1 MRYGDQVEVAY
12 WDLSQ
17 PAAQAQ
23 HPHILAAIQEQDLS
37 YPVVMVEGEIRLTGS
52 VHYHELVPLVE
63 AVLGQEVS
71 A

>member
-1 MRYGDQVEVAY
+1 MRYGDQVEVEY

-17 PAAQAQ
+17 PVTQAR

-37 YPVVMVEGEIRLTGS
+37 YPVVTLEGEIRLTGS
-52 VHYHELVPLVE
+52 VHFHEVLPLVE
-63 AVLGQEVS
+63 AALGREVS